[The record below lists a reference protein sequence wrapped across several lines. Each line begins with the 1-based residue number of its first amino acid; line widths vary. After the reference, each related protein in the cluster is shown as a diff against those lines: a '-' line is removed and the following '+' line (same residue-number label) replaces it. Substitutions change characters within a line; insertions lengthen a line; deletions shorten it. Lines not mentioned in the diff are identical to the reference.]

1 MEVST
6 IVAANIELTGGEV
19 LRTQSAI
26 ALIDQ
31 TTSELMQL
39 CNKDK
44 VLNNLIRQKVD
55 DLSDQL
61 GKLRDLSDSLAQ
73 IREMLNIKY

>member
-1 MEVST
+1 MQVST

-26 ALIDQ
+26 SFIDQ

-44 VLNNLIRQKVD
+44 TLSFAIRDKVET
-55 DLSDQL
+55 LSNQL
-61 GKLRDLSDSLAQ
+61 EKLRDLSESLEQ
-73 IREMLNIKY
+73 IVAMLNAKY

>member
-31 TTSELMQL
+31 TTSELMLL

-44 VLNNLIRQKVD
+44 VLNDLIRQKVD
-55 DLSDQL
+55 ILSDQL
-61 GKLRDLSDSLAQ
+61 GKLEDLSDSLEQ
-73 IREMLNIKY
+73 IRRMLNVKY

>member
-26 ALIDQ
+26 FFINQ
-31 TTSELMQL
+31 TTSQLIEL
-39 CNKDK
+39 CKKDK
-44 VLNNLIRQKVD
+44 ALNGAISQHVD
-55 DLSDQL
+55 TLSNQL
-61 GKLRDLSDSLAQ
+61 EKLRDLSDSLEE
-73 IREMLNIKY
+73 IVSMLNVKY